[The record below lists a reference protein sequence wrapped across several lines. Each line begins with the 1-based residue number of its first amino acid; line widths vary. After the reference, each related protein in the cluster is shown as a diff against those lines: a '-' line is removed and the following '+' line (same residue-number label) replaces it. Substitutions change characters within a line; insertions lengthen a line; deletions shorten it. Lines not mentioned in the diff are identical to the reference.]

1 MPIEAKVHYD
11 DERKLWLAVVYEVDN
26 TVITPLTVGYEAT
39 REEAIAWSNEAIAQR
54 AWETGDAGPPDI
66 YDRANTA
73 KH

>member
-1 MPIEAKVHYD
+1 MTVQAKVYYD
-11 DERKLWLAVVYEVDN
+11 ERRKLWLAVVYEKY
-26 TVITPLTVGYEAT
+26 TLLTLGFEAT

-66 YDRANTA
+66 YDRANKA

>member
-1 MPIEAKVHYD
+1 MTIQAKVLFD
-11 DERKLWLAVVYEVDN
+11 EERKLWLALVYEVDN
-26 TVITPLTVGYEAT
+26 TIITPLTLGFEAT
-39 REEAIAWSNEAIAQR
+39 REEAIAWSKEAIAQR